1 MSLMEISGILNH
13 FPRKVHFVK
22 YIFEVIVKYVRSS
35 FSLFSGKKCFSSRC
49 SSSVTKETESTLF
62 QRIKIDQKTQTI
74 SEMFHGGPWFLES
87 SFLEIK
93 KHWLGNKNVQY
104 LFYITRGLRAI
115 WSTTDH
121 IRPLISSTSQLSETS
136 LTEEFGDLK
145 QSPLFDGPLWKTS
158 PLYLH

>member
-1 MSLMEISGILNH
+1 MLVL
-13 FPRKVHFVK
+13 VLV
-22 YIFEVIVKYVRSS
+22 
-35 FSLFSGKKCFSSRC
+35 
-49 SSSVTKETESTLF
+49 SSVEKNVFPHVVHLLWPKRQKTHFFKELKS
-62 QRIKIDQKTQTI
+62 IKQTQTI

-87 SFLEIK
+87 SFLEMK
-93 KHWLGNKNVQY
+93 KRWVGNKNAQY
-104 LFYITRGLRAI
+104 LFCITRGLRAI

-158 PLYLH
+158 PLYLHYGTQVIWGLGITLCVL